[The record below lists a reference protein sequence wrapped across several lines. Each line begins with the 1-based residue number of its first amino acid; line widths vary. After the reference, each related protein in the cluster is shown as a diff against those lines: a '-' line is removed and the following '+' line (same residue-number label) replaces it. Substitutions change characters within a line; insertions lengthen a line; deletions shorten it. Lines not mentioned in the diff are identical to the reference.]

1 MKPSSASGRRPAR
14 RPIGPAKIIP
24 MRTPLVVRHRRAAR
38 VGIGVV
44 ITALIAAISMRV
56 YLTRTSAPSPERMAG
71 VSEPES
77 EIIKQVN
84 VERVRRGLKALKFS
98 ARLAVVARGHSL
110 DMAIR
115 RYRDHN
121 TPEGSTPADRARGM
135 GIECRAVGENIYVD
149 DYHQLEGLGDRALRG
164 WLGSPEHYGNLLS
177 PDFVETG
184 IGIAQSS
191 DGLTYV
197 TQDFIR

>member
-1 MKPSSASGRRPAR
+1 
-14 RPIGPAKIIP
+14 